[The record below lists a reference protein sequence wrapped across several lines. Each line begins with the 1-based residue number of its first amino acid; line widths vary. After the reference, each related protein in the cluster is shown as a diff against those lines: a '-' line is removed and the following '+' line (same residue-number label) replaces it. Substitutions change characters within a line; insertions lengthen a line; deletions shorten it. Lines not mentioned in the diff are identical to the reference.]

1 MLIILSNNEKLDQFT
16 IFYKGANLIIS
27 GSTDE
32 VRLDIICIIELPYC
46 NNRLVITV
54 VTSFGQIVVLRKHE
68 IFCDRSIFCGSDCKT
83 TNDIFQ
89 HSRRARSLEI
99 TCVNMS

>member
-1 MLIILSNNEKLDQFT
+1 MIIILSNNEKLDQFT
-16 IFYKGANLIIS
+16 ILYKGANLIIS
-27 GSTDE
+27 GSIDE
-32 VRLDIICIIELPYC
+32 VRLEIICIIELPYF
-46 NNRLVITV
+46 NKRLVITV

-68 IFCDRSIFCGSDCKT
+68 IFWDQSIFCGSDWKT

-89 HSRRARSLEI
+89 DSRRARSLEI